1 MVEMFVFKIGFD
13 ADRRGVIILADASEE
28 RFLPIVI
35 GPFEAHAIAVA
46 GQSIHH
52 RPLTHQL
59 TNSIITTLGYRLEK
73 MEIIKLEDQVFYALL
88 HVRNGEARFE
98 IDARPS
104 DAIALA
110 LGAEVPIYVAQDVLE
125 QAAVLSE
132 DAVQQEKE
140 ELRDLLAGIPLEDD
154 TPDEK

>member
-1 MVEMFVFKIGFD
+1 MVEMFVFKVGFD
-13 ADRRGVIILADASEE
+13 TNRRGVIILADTQEE
-28 RFLPIVI
+28 RFLPIFI
-35 GPFEAHAIAVA
+35 GPFEAHSISLA
-46 GQSIHH
+46 GQTIHQ

-59 TNSIITTLGYRLEK
+59 TNSIITTLGYQLEK
-73 MEIIKLEDQVFYALL
+73 MEIVKLQDQVFYALL

-110 LGAEVPIYVAQDVLE
+110 LGADVPIYVAEHVLD

-132 DAVQQEKE
+132 DAVQQEKD
-140 ELRDLLAGIPLEDD
+140 ELRDLLAGIPLADD
-154 TPDEK
+154 TPDET